1 MFKEFYGFKKEPFNI
16 TPDSDFLYLSA
27 SHREALAQL
36 TYGIETKKGFIL
48 MTGEVGVGKTTIINA
63 LLRQLVKTKVI
74 PAFIFNTKVSRLNFF
89 QLISDELGLHK
100 PHSKAEFLV
109 TLNNFLITCHAKNE
123 GPVVIIIDEAHD
135 LDDELLEEVRLLLN
149 LETAKEK
156 LLQLVLSGQIELWER
171 LKNYNLRQL
180 RQRIVLQYQIKPLN
194 ENDTREYI
202 DTRIKFAGGTNNM
215 FEEKALKNIYRY
227 SRGVPRLIN
236 VICTHALISGYALGQ
251 NSIGPK
257 IIKEVAKDFELP
269 GLVFSP
275 FHWKR

>member
-1 MFKEFYGFKKEPFNI
+1 MFKKFYGFKNEPFNI

-63 LLRQLVKTKVI
+63 LLRQLVKTKTI
-74 PAFIFNTKVSRLNFF
+74 PALVFNTKVSRLNFF
-89 QLISDELGLHK
+89 QLIADELGLHK
-100 PHSKAEFLV
+100 PHSKAEFLL
-109 TLNNFLITCHAKNE
+109 TLNNFLITSHAKNV

-171 LKNYNLRQL
+171 LKKPNLRQL
-180 RQRIVLQYQIKPLN
+180 RQRIILQHQIKPLN
-194 ENDTREYI
+194 EKDTINYI
-202 DTRIKFAGGTNNM
+202 EARIKFAGGEHNV
-215 FEEKALKNIYRY
+215 FEEKALKNIYKY
-227 SRGVPRLIN
+227 SQGVPRLIN
-236 VICTHALISGYALGQ
+236 VICTHALISGYALGR
-251 NSIGPK
+251 NSIGPD
-257 IIKEVAKDFELP
+257 IIKEIAKDFELP
-269 GLVFSP
+269 GLTFSP
-275 FHWKR
+275 FHWKK